1 MNRKRIE
8 KISKALADETRLIVF
23 AAVAAR
29 DGVNCGDLVK
39 IRGVTP
45 ATISHHLKIL
55 ADAELIEC
63 RRNGQFIQSTV
74 VPKTLSEYS
83 LALSR
88 IARKRSR
95 RKAGNKKRRAR

>member
-8 KISKALADETRLIVF
+8 KISKALADETRLMVF
-23 AAVAAR
+23 AAIAAR

-55 ADAELIEC
+55 ADAGLIEC
-63 RRNGQFIQSTV
+63 RRNGQFVQSTV

-88 IARKRSR
+88 IARKSSKHATR
-95 RKAGNKKRRAR
+95 NTRRAR